1 MPGSTSIIIIGA
13 GGGGN
18 RTQANYST
26 PYPVYIGD
34 TVENTAISGPN
45 ATVSFTDN
53 SMVTTDIFLAPGQKY
68 TFTANG
74 AIVVQP

>member
-1 MPGSTSIIIIGA
+1 MPTGSTSIIVIG

-26 PYPVYIGD
+26 PYPVVAGD
-34 TVENTAISGPN
+34 TAENTAIGGPSVEV
-45 ATVSFTDN
+45 TFTDN
-53 SMVTTDIFLAPGQKY
+53 NLLTTDIYLAAGQKY
-68 TFTANG
+68 TFGAAG

>member
-1 MPGSTSIIIIGA
+1 MPGSTSIIVIG

-26 PYPVYIGD
+26 PYPVVAGD
-34 TVENTAISGPN
+34 TVENIAISGPN
-45 ATVSFTDN
+45 VEVTFTDN
-53 SMVTTDIFLAPGQKY
+53 NMVTTDIYLAPGQKY
-68 TFTANG
+68 TFLAAG